1 MKKTFTQNEL
11 DTQYISRGSIYA
23 TDDECY
29 KIIDTYSLNTLLEKL
44 DALKDSQK
52 FAYFRGKNVQFKTD
66 KLSSAVSALDC
77 TKGDTGKVI
86 VSKREIE
93 DLIESSSTGT
103 ISLNVME
110 NFGNQVKSLKEEIA
124 NLKEENKSLKE
135 NSPKTLLKD
144 ATKRLEVSYE
154 VFKKEKAKVAQ
165 LKEEL
170 ERCNRLI
177 LDKDKEI
184 TALKNNVAA
193 PEEIEN
199 LRMEIASL
207 KEKRSSNTLK
217 AREKALEVKG
227 KKAKELASIIVSLA
241 MKKYSAEE
249 IREILYSD
257 YSREVKPATVYRAI
271 SVREDNDRQRILDL
285 YNSFP
290 ENFQGV
296 FEQDIIK
303 WFEANRIKKL
313 HLITKEEFIK
323 KYGEEA
329 LPTRDQ
335 SMTDEYFSEKD
346 M

>member
-1 MKKTFTQNEL
+1 MERLVL
-11 DTQYISRGSIYA
+11 DTKYSTLENIFMIEDEQYRL
-23 TDDECY
+23 
-29 KIIDTYSLNTLLEKL
+29 IDVKTLNKLLKQ
-44 DALKDSQK
+44 SQ
-52 FAYFRGKNVQFKTD
+52 
-66 KLSSAVSALDC
+66 S
-77 TKGDTGKVI
+77 KVI
-86 VSKREIE
+86 MNDLQRRVSIAIPELQKV
-93 DLIESSSTGT
+93 
-103 ISLNVME
+103 IS
-110 NFGNQVKSLKEEIA
+110 
-124 NLKEENKSLKE
+124 ENK
-135 NSPKTLLKD
+135 
-144 ATKRLEVSYE
+144 R
-154 VFKKEKAKVAQ
+154 

-217 AREKALEVKG
+217 AREKALEVKR

-257 YSREVKPATVYRAI
+257 YSREVKPATIYRAI

-296 FEQDIIK
+296 SEQDIIK
-303 WFEANRIKKL
+303 WFETNRVKKL

-335 SMTDEYFSEKD
+335 YMTDEYFSEKD